1 MSISSAENEI
11 VNAKHTTLLLRAVF
25 CVLVFRNWIGNGMGL
40 VIENMQLKKR
50 FRHSLGF
57 GHSESL
63 LDWSIRTKF
72 NLPKLTGSDS

>member
-1 MSISSAENEI
+1 
-11 VNAKHTTLLLRAVF
+11 
-25 CVLVFRNWIGNGMGL
+25 MGL

-57 GHSESL
+57 GHSDSP